1 MSGRGRL
8 QGGDGVAYFDFTHVL
23 ANGAGFALLLCNC
36 RGFDVRRLHVA
47 LPGFSQSEHHP
58 TLQLLS
64 RRELARISSQSGRRG
79 ALLLHSDGGGGWT
92 IGGVAVAVLGRV
104 QPAEQR
110 EKIRN
115 EATAGD
121 SRQQINGWQRV
132 EGVHADLQAAV
143 TSVCEGRGV
152 CEGRSVCEGRV

>member
-1 MSGRGRL
+1 MTHL
-8 QGGDGVAYFDFTHVL
+8 DFAHVL

-58 TLQLLS
+58 TFQLFS
-64 RRELARISSQSGRRG
+64 GRELARISSRRGCRG
-79 ALLLHSDGGGGWT
+79 ALLLHFDAGGGWT

-104 QPAEQR
+104 QTAEQR

-115 EATAGD
+115 EATARD
-121 SRQQINGWQRV
+121 SRQQISGWQGV
-132 EGVHADLQAAV
+132 ERVHADL
-143 TSVCEGRGV
+143 
-152 CEGRSVCEGRV
+152 